1 MTPPATGGDRTAGEQ
16 SAVERAAEIRAAE
29 KRAAEERARRRA
41 AVFGD
46 VLPQT
51 TGDERASGDEPGD
64 RAGGTDD
71 WLRRQVPPHHG

>member
-1 MTPPATGGDRTAGEQ
+1 MTPPATGGDGT
-16 SAVERAAEIRAAE
+16 AAEPSAAEQAAE
-29 KRAAEERARRRA
+29 KRAADERARRRA
-41 AVFGD
+41 EVFGD

-51 TGDERASGDEPGD
+51 TGDERAPGDEPGD